1 MSLLESATIVLQT
14 TLKVKEKLNIMVNS
28 ESENIV
34 LRLWLLLRRVG
45 DTLNLCQDSVFSKYG
60 LTTEQ
65 FGVLTSIKSRGPLRP
80 TDLAS
85 ILERSPNSMS
95 MLIDRMVKAGLVRRT
110 RDRKDRRVVTV
121 SLTSK
126 GEKAVEPAIPAGW
139 EFIHKI
145 LSPLSYNDQ
154 RALASMLE
162 TVKCELI
169 GYLNPE
175 MDMAEII
182 KNSFTNQPDLYKR
195 MAKNVLPSGSKVK
208 R

>member
-1 MSLLESATIVLQT
+1 MA
-14 TLKVKEKLNIMVNS
+14 MNS
-28 ESENIV
+28 ESEYTV

-45 DTLNLCQDSVFSKYG
+45 DALNLCQDSVFSKYG
-60 LTTEQ
+60 ITTEQ

-80 TDLAS
+80 IDLAS
-85 ILERSPNSMS
+85 ILERGPNSMS
-95 MLIDRMVKAGLVRRT
+95 MLVDRMVKAGLVRRT
-110 RDRKDRRVVTV
+110 RDRKDRRAVKV

-126 GEKAVEPAIPAGW
+126 GEKAVEPTIPAGW

-145 LSPLSYNDQ
+145 LSPLSYDDQ

-162 TVKCELI
+162 TVKCELV

-182 KNSFTNQPDLYKR
+182 KNSLTKDPDLYKR
-195 MAKNVLPSGSKVK
+195 MVKNVLPPGHEAK
-208 R
+208 RQKAKRGKAR